1 MQWRQLKK
9 VFTPEF
15 RNRLDNI
22 IWFEHLSKD
31 VISLVVEKFI
41 AELQAQLDARGVSME
56 VSKEAKAWLAEKGY
70 DKAMGARPMARV
82 IQENLKKPMANE
94 LLFGDLVD
102 GGTVRVKLKK
112 DELVFEFTSETE
124 AVH

>member
-1 MQWRQLKK
+1 M
-9 VFTPEF
+9 
-15 RNRLDNI
+15 DNI

-82 IQENLKKPMANE
+82 IQENLKKNQWQMNYCLVIWLMA
-94 LLFGDLVD
+94 
-102 GGTVRVKLKK
+102 VRY
-112 DELVFEFTSETE
+112 E
-124 AVH
+124 